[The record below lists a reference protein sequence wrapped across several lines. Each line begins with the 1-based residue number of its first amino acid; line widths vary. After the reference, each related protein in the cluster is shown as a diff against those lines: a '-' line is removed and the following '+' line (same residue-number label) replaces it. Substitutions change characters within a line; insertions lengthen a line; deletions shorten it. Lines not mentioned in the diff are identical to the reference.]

1 MIKEPFHHKKFKH
14 TGRFH
19 KLNVYALNKKRILD
33 YKSINKLVKR

>member
-19 KLNVYALNKKRILD
+19 KLNVYALNNRKNSRL
-33 YKSINKLVKR
+33 